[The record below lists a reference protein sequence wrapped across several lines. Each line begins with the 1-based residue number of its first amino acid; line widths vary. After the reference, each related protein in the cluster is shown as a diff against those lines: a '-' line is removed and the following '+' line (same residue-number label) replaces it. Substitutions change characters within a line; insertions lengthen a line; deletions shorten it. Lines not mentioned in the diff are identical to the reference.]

1 MSVKYTFLSENEN
14 MQGTKLQIC
23 SDEKRSVSVLQY
35 KAQGC
40 LLYSHVDNDMRNV
53 QMIVANWGCGTTIH
67 MEEEDNKDKG
77 YSDAVRYKERYVYN
91 DNR

>member
-35 KAQGC
+35 KAQAVYC
-40 LLYSHVDNDMRNV
+40 ILMK
-53 QMIVANWGCGTTIH
+53 
-67 MEEEDNKDKG
+67 EECILRIKKDKLNK
-77 YSDAVRYKERYVYN
+77 YMNFSK
-91 DNR
+91 